1 MNDTKKSAIII
12 FLLAIVLIMTIGYAA
27 FMQTLTIN
35 GTATIDS
42 TWDVYIESIAVN
54 NENLG
59 AKSNSAEVGVDSLT
73 ANFDVSL
80 TTPGSSVTYDITVK
94 NNGSINAKLDSIS
107 FSDLGNDAII
117 FSYDGITEGSTINSG
132 DSQKFTLTIT
142 FNDSYETMP
151 ENITDKLTMYL
162 TYVQA

>member
-1 MNDTKKSAIII
+1 MNDTKKSAIIV

>member
-132 DSQKFTLTIT
+132 NSQKFTLTIT
-142 FNDSYETMP
+142 FNDSYEKMP

>member
-1 MNDTKKSAIII
+1 MNDTKKSAIIV

-132 DSQKFTLTIT
+132 DSQKFTLSIT

>member
-1 MNDTKKSAIII
+1 MNDTKKSAIIV

-42 TWDVYIESIAVN
+42 TWDIHIESIAVN

-117 FSYDGITEGSTINSG
+117 FSYGGITEGSTINSG